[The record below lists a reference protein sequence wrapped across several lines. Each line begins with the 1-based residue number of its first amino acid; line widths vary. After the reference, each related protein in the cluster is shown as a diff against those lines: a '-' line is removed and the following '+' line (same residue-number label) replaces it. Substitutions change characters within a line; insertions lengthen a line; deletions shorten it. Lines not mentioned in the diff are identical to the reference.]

1 MNTTDNQLEAW
12 LALEAAQKQRLLAG
26 KGPGVNTR
34 ESIAGKTGIE
44 IMQAILHG
52 ELHYPPIA
60 QTLDFLL
67 IEVSEGRAVFQGTPG
82 YAHLNP
88 MGTIHGG
95 WFATLLDS
103 ALACAIQTM
112 IPEGRAYTT
121 TELSLNIVRPL
132 TPQVPRVRAEGN
144 VLHCGRQLA
153 TADGKLYGPDGKLY
167 AHATTTCFILEL
179 PSRSA

>member
-1 MNTTDNQLEAW
+1 MGMNTTDNQLEVW
-12 LALEAAQKQRLLAG
+12 LAQEAAQKQRHLAG
-26 KGPGVNTR
+26 KGPGVNSR
-34 ESIAGKTGIE
+34 ESIAGKTGLE
-44 IMQAILHG
+44 LMQAMLKG

-82 YAHLNP
+82 NAHLNP

-103 ALACAIQTM
+103 AVACAIQTM
-112 IPEGRAYTT
+112 IPQGMAYTT

-132 TPQVPRVRAEGN
+132 TPKIPRVRAEGN

-153 TADGKLYGPDGKLY
+153 TAEGKLYGPDGKLY
-167 AHATTTCFILEL
+167 AHATTTCFIFEM
-179 PSRSA
+179 PT

>member
-1 MNTTDNQLEAW
+1 MNSVNSLDAW
-12 LALEAAQKQRLLAG
+12 LQQEAAQKLVLQQGL
-26 KGPGVNTR
+26 GPGVNR
-34 ESIAGKTGIE
+34 PEQVAGKTGMQ
-44 IMQAILHG
+44 IMQAILKG

-67 IEVSEGRAVFQGTPG
+67 IEIGEGRAVFQGTPG

-88 MGTIHGG
+88 MGSIHGG

-112 IPEGRAYTT
+112 IPQGRIYTT
-121 TELSLNIVRPL
+121 TELSVNIVRAL
-132 TPQVPRVRAEGN
+132 TPKIDRVRAEGN

-167 AHATTTCFILEL
+167 AHATTTCFIMEM
-179 PSRSA
+179 PK